1 MLMNIAKPKGATTSP
16 KVLGRGTGTGKG
28 CTAGKGTKG
37 QNSRAGGKTRLGF
50 EGGQMPLFRR
60 VARRGFSNYPFKKKY
75 LILKV
80 GALDVFKDGDTV
92 NRESL
97 AAAGLIPPRA
107 KGKAFGI
114 KILAGGTVSKKLTV
128 AVDKVSAGALEKIK
142 AAGGTIASSGS
153 EATGK

>member
-1 MLMNIAKPKGATTSP
+1 MNIVKPKGATTPP

-37 QNSRAGGKTRLGF
+37 QNSRAGGGTRLGF

-75 LILKV
+75 LTLKV
-80 GALDVFKDGDTV
+80 EALGVFKDGDTV

-97 AAAGLIPPRA
+97 AAAGLISGQK
-107 KGKAFGI
+107 KGKTSGI
-114 KILAGGTVSKKLTV
+114 KILSGGEISKKLTV
-128 AVDKVSAGALEKIK
+128 AVDKVSAGAAEKIK
-142 AAGGTIASSGS
+142 AAGGTVVSPDS
-153 EATGK
+153 EA

>member
-1 MLMNIAKPKGATTSP
+1 MNIKKPKGATTSP

-37 QNSRAGGKTRLGF
+37 QNSRAGGGTRLGF

-75 LILKV
+75 LTLKV
-80 GALDVFKDGDTV
+80 GSLSVFKEGDTV

-97 AAAGLIPPRA
+97 AATGLIPARA
-107 KGKAFGI
+107 KGKTIPI

-128 AVDKVSAGALEKIK
+128 AVDKVTTGAAQMIE
-142 AAGGTIASSGS
+142 AAGGTVASGESKT
-153 EATGK
+153 TGKE